1 MGYIPIINARLKHW
15 QKEVDTSLLEQ
26 VVSADGETEEQTR
39 ASSVEIG
46 SFERREGSG
55 RNTQPEAAQANRQ
68 GGGEGQV
75 GEGER
80 VAPQQTER
88 ETDNEI
94 IPENISDNQGEN
106 EMANLPKAL
115 AQKVGESRV
124 AGGGNYIQHGDY
136 IMMIKKWHYQQI
148 QDEVII
154 LEVVPIESRKKV
166 VYEGEKRVEIEP
178 NPPGSEASSVAN
190 FSSEA
195 KLSAPANS
203 RAPVLGLF
211 GFAENDVPNQKVSE
225 TLEYVCSDAQ
235 PAFGMLLICTTFPKE
250 IRSKKGSYI
259 TGLNW
264 DCVAKPGTGV
274 NSPEMVKARLEAL
287 ARSPEEL
294 VKVAMEQ
301 LTQARAA
308 GGAPQLPVAAAA
320 VPPPPAASSA
330 PSVPV
335 AVAPPPP
342 VASPPPPA
350 KNLFEGWT
358 VNPADPQWYYR
369 YVDGKAVQKLG
380 TDISAG
386 K

>member
-1 MGYIPIINARLKHW
+1 
-15 QKEVDTSLLEQ
+15 
-26 VVSADGETEEQTR
+26 
-39 ASSVEIG
+39 
-46 SFERREGSG
+46 
-55 RNTQPEAAQANRQ
+55 
-68 GGGEGQV
+68 
-75 GEGER
+75 
-80 VAPQQTER
+80 
-88 ETDNEI
+88 
-94 IPENISDNQGEN
+94 
-106 EMANLPKAL
+106 MANLPKAL

-136 IMMIKKWHYQQI
+136 VMMIKKWHYQQI

-154 LEVVPIESRKKV
+154 LEVIPIESRKKV
-166 VYEGEKRVEIEP
+166 VYEGDKKVEIEP

-235 PAFGMLLICTTFPKE
+235 PATGMLIMCSTFPKE

-264 DCVAKPGTGV
+264 DCVAKPGTGL

-287 ARSPEEL
+287 ARSPEDL

-301 LTQARAA
+301 LSQARAA
-308 GGAPQLPVAAAA
+308 GGAPQLPTVSTAAPPPPSAPSTQAA
-320 VPPPPAASSA
+320 PPPPA
-330 PSVPV
+330 PST
-335 AVAPPPP
+335 PP
-342 VASPPPPA
+342 SPA

-380 TDISAG
+380 ADIAAG